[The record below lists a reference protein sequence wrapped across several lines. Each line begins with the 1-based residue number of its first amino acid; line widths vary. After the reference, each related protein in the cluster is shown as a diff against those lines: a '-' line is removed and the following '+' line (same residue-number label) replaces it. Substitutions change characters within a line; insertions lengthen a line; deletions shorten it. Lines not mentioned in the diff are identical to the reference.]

1 MQTDLFGNKP
11 IKKITKFETT
21 LKKYDTE
28 TLDGRVERLKYI
40 NTLLPNEY
48 VFGGDLE
55 TIFIFEEAKMAFING
70 QFISTI
76 LLAQAYIERT
86 LQIHYNS
93 IGLNTIS
100 KKGLKAIID
109 HAKKNKTIHH
119 FLLPTI
125 DELRKIRNPFVH
137 LKEYEHDF
145 NLSQRIFK
153 NIKAGKSYNYFTEI
167 IYDDSKDAI
176 RLMYAIFITPLI

>member
-11 IKKITKFETT
+11 IKKITKFETA
-21 LKKYDTE
+21 LKNYDKATIDE
-28 TLDGRVERLKYI
+28 RVERLKYI
-40 NTLLPNEY
+40 NTLLPDKY
-48 VFGGDLE
+48 MFCGDPE
-55 TIFIFEEAKMAFING
+55 TIFIFKEAKMAFING

-76 LLAQAYIERT
+76 LLAQAYIERR

-93 IGLNTIS
+93 IGHNEIA

-119 FLLPTI
+119 FLLPKI

-137 LKEYEHDF
+137 LKEYEHDY

-153 NIKAGKSYNYFTEI
+153 NIKEGKSYKYFTDI

-176 RLMYAIFITPLI
+176 RLMYAIFLTPLI

>member
-1 MQTDLFGNKP
+1 MQVDLFGNKP
-11 IKKITKFETT
+11 IKKITKFETA
-21 LKKYDTE
+21 LKRYDKE
-28 TLDGRVERLKYI
+28 TIDERGERLKYI
-40 NTLLPNEY
+40 ATLLPDEY
-48 VFGGDLE
+48 MFGGDPE

-76 LLAQAYIERT
+76 LLSQAYIERI

-93 IGLNTIS
+93 LGLDTLS

-119 FLLPTI
+119 FLLPKI
-125 DELRKIRNPFVH
+125 DELRKKRNPFVH
-137 LKEYEHDF
+137 LKDYEHGY
-145 NLSQRIFK
+145 NLSQRIFN
-153 NIKAGKSYNYFTEI
+153 NIKEGKSYKYFTEI
-167 IYDDSKDAI
+167 IYDDAKEAI